1 MQNQFKRMK
10 LSNTYEC
17 DQCIRK
23 FDTGVQLRNH
33 KRIHAGIIETSTV
46 SDNMATTRVLP
57 TADAAP
63 TGTTCTIQYHT
74 EGESTNSTIY
84 FLVSF
89 NPGEPRTFKA
99 SCNFGPDDEGHVYNE
114 ASIQDHAFTTS
125 QMMSIQLYDI
135 ITSFQVSSEC
145 HRQIVHLMNTV
156 IRDHDKLA
164 EEYNPHIRH
173 AGPVSTLLKEKT
185 SIKAHEFP
193 IGSRTTMKMMSVGDQ
208 LSKLLSHEET
218 REKLRYRHDR
228 KATPGII
235 SDYFDGEDYKAL
247 KNANLFQS
255 PDDIAIALFVDG
267 FVNQKKSK
275 QEMTIVHVL
284 VMNFDPSIRYTDQYM
299 FQLAIIP
306 GKPKDLDSFLLP
318 IIDEIKSLGEHGL
331 IVERWNGET
340 IKAKVHLV
348 MATGDIPQVTKYM
361 HHGGHMATYGC
372 RVCLVEVQKRECT
385 GYGMYFQK
393 RGASLRTVDH
403 FVNGDEEH
411 HIKNANL
418 ISALPSFCGSSYYGL
433 DEMHLLGQGIG
444 RFIFDVIVKVNQ
456 SSDTSYYSKK
466 QGNFNKDAYT
476 FKVSKKQL
484 ELVGDCITKSRA
496 NIPVSF
502 QGSWDNLLSKIDG
515 ARAINFLDFLLYVV
529 PTLLVP
535 LFEKKSVRKAL
546 LMLTRGCAIA
556 LQWEQT
562 DSMIL
567 EMESCFR
574 NWHNFLDVEI
584 SNGNLSN
591 SIFKPN
597 NHYLSHIGF
606 ITRKAGCMRSYSARS
621 MERTIR
627 KYFKLIK
634 SKVHAGTNAGNMVE
648 RLSIRG
654 YVNLAL
660 DTVSL
665 LESITPIKTS
675 LDDFIE
681 LPPTAIHNQNHQL
694 WSPFITITTTS
705 SNLVD
710 SMPINTFIRELKIY
724 YGRSTRS
731 IFASITIHNL
741 TIKMAARALLFSNI
755 ITSRMHRR
763 IRAEHR
769 RGNRFVLFHAN
780 YKSKICWYVGS
791 VNFYFEH
798 NNSTDPN
805 N

>member
-33 KRIHAGIIETSTV
+33 KRIHAGIIEISTV
-46 SDNMATTRVLP
+46 SDNMETTRVLP

-63 TGTTCTIQYHT
+63 T
-74 EGESTNSTIY
+74 
-84 FLVSF
+84 VSF

-125 QMMSIQLYDI
+125 QMMSIQLFDI
-135 ITSFQVSSEC
+135 ITSFQVFSEC

-185 SIKAHEFP
+185 SIKAHEYDICSNVCQLFD
-193 IGSRTTMKMMSVGDQ
+193 ITKDEKICSVCKADRYKSEVQGSPLVPEQTMKMMSVGDQ

-267 FVNQKKSK
+267 FVNQKKSR

-284 VMNFDPSIRYTDQYM
+284 VMNFYPSIRYTDQYM

-372 RVCLVEVQKRECT
+372 RICLVEGQKREYT

-418 ISALPSFCGSSYYGL
+418 FSALPSFC
-433 DEMHLLGQGIG
+433 
-444 RFIFDVIVKVNQ
+444 
-456 SSDTSYYSKK
+456 
-466 QGNFNKDAYT
+466 
-476 FKVSKKQL
+476 
-484 ELVGDCITKSRA
+484 
-496 NIPVSF
+496 
-502 QGSWDNLLSKIDG
+502 
-515 ARAINFLDFLLYVV
+515 
-529 PTLLVP
+529 
-535 LFEKKSVRKAL
+535 
-546 LMLTRGCAIA
+546 
-556 LQWEQT
+556 
-562 DSMIL
+562 
-567 EMESCFR
+567 
-574 NWHNFLDVEI
+574 
-584 SNGNLSN
+584 
-591 SIFKPN
+591 
-597 NHYLSHIGF
+597 GF

-621 MERTIR
+621 MERTIG
-627 KYFKLIK
+627 KYSKLIK

-675 LDDFIE
+675 LYDFIE

-705 SNLVD
+705 SNLVE
-710 SMPINTFIRELKIY
+710 SVPINTFLRELKIY

-731 IFASITIHNL
+731 LFASITIHNL

-755 ITSRMHRR
+755 ITSRIHRR

-769 RGNRFVLFHAN
+769 RGNHFVLFHAN

-805 N
+805 NNQFLVCVEVMKEHYAADYDNTIPMVKMYSDSESPRHAVINLNDIKYQVGLVQSSNNSLEHKVVAPYKIFNENVKQTAGQLKYI